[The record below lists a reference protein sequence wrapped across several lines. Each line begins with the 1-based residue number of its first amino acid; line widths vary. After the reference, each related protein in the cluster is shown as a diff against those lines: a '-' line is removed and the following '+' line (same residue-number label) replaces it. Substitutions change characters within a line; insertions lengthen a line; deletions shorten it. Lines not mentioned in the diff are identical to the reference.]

1 MPHFYS
7 PAGEGRVHQCLRFNK
22 DKISE
27 RCRNEEMKLAAIEYR
42 DIRLRPKL
50 NKQCSEEKAV
60 YCKVS
65 GAGERKRRRQGPCP
79 SLQTPPRPFPS
90 QACLVIP
97 PQDVKPGKARVVKC
111 LMENM
116 AQPNSPHTSPT
127 LPLPCR
133 TSSPARRVSSSA

>member
-65 GAGERKRRRQGPCP
+65 GATGRGRGRRQW
-79 SLQTPPRPFPS
+79 
-90 QACLVIP
+90 ACKVRGREEEENGRQGGRGELRE
-97 PQDVKPGKARVVKC
+97 GKGGG
-111 LMENM
+111 
-116 AQPNSPHTSPT
+116 
-127 LPLPCR
+127 
-133 TSSPARRVSSSA
+133 